1 MVTAVDRT
9 RRALVS
15 LLKSLAGVYH
25 VVLSLTR
32 ESSDQEV
39 RSACRKLSRK
49 AHPDLNG
56 SVGHQQSL
64 NNAHGEWQK
73 AILRS
78 KKAQNVAKAKFIRL
92 KKVCQEVFRKR
103 GAASRG

>member
-1 MVTAVDRT
+1 MVTTVDRAKRT
-9 RRALVS
+9 LVS
-15 LLKSLAGVYH
+15 LLKSLAAVYH

-32 ESSDQEV
+32 ESTEQEV

-49 AHPDLNG
+49 VHGRPV
-56 SVGHQQSL
+56 VGKTASRIRV
-64 NNAHGEWQK
+64 K

-78 KKAQNVAKAKFIRL
+78 RKAQNVAKAKFNRL
-92 KKVCQEVFRKR
+92 KKVCQEVFRKK